1 MNLCRLSDEEGI
13 GMTSREPASDSAA
26 DVIQPE
32 MARVLA
38 AKTEAERLQI
48 AWGMWRSARKIT
60 ERIVAAERPQLSLVE
75 VQTIVA
81 RRMSH
86 GT

>member
-1 MNLCRLSDEEGI
+1 MLDEKGI
-13 GMTSREPASDSAA
+13 KVTTQSSTSILTT
-26 DVIQPE
+26 DVIEPE

-48 AWGMWRSARKIT
+48 SWGMWRSARRMI
-60 ERIVAAERPQLSLVE
+60 ERIVAAEYPQLRPGELR
-75 VQTIVA
+75 TIVA
-81 RRMSH
+81 RRLSH

>member
-1 MNLCRLSDEEGI
+1 MI
-13 GMTSREPASDSAA
+13 APKPAIDSAA

-38 AKTEAERLQI
+38 AKTESERLRI
-48 AWGMWRSARKIT
+48 AWGMWRSARRMI
-60 ERIVAAERPQLSLVE
+60 ERIVVAERPELSAVE

>member
-1 MNLCRLSDEEGI
+1 MIASN
-13 GMTSREPASDSAA
+13 PAIDSAA

-38 AKTEAERLQI
+38 AKTESERLRI
-48 AWGMWRSARKIT
+48 AWGMWRSARRMT
-60 ERIVAAERPQLSLVE
+60 ERIVAAERPELSAVE

>member
-1 MNLCRLSDEEGI
+1 MISQ
-13 GMTSREPASDSAA
+13 TSVSDSTN
-26 DVIQPE
+26 DVIEPE

-38 AKTEAERLQI
+38 KKTDAERLQI
-48 AWGMWRSARKIT
+48 GWGMWRSARRMI
-60 ERIVAAERPQLSLVE
+60 ERIVAAESPGLSPGE

-81 RRMSH
+81 RRLSH

>member
-1 MNLCRLSDEEGI
+1 MI
-13 GMTSREPASDSAA
+13 SRWPASDSAA
-26 DVIQPE
+26 DVFQPE

-38 AKTEAERLQI
+38 AKTEGERLRI

-60 ERIVAAERPQLSLVE
+60 ERIFAAERPELSAVE
-75 VQTIVA
+75 LQTIVA